1 MTNFIE
7 EQLAAGMRERVA
19 GIAITTDLVGQTL
32 RAQRRRTMITRSGYA
47 VGVVGLAGALAVG
60 ALATGGIGPAATPGR
75 SSVAGAE
82 SPQLRLAAAAA
93 ASQGTSYRVKNTISN
108 RSLPASPSMI
118 IEGAFD
124 PATATGYVHIPFDG
138 GSSWHEERLVD
149 GDLYTTDA
157 VAGQRV
163 DWQHDPG
170 KHTTLTYDVKTGV
183 LAASADPQQ
192 LFDALTQPGAK
203 ISQTGPDEYHFEVA
217 IPPRQGLTGGNM
229 VGDVTV
235 GPDTRIAKVV
245 YEATLRSATD
255 TTVLDAT
262 LELSDYGSPVTVE
275 RPGGTFE
282 QVPGK

>member
-19 GIAITTDLVGQTL
+19 DITITTDLVGQTL
-32 RAQRRRTMITRSGYA
+32 RGHRRRTMITRTGYA
-47 VGVVGLAGALAVG
+47 VGVVGLAGALAAGV
-60 ALATGGIGPAATPGR
+60 LVTGGTGPAATPGR
-75 SSVAGAE
+75 PSVAGTE
-82 SPQLRLAAAAA
+82 SPQLRLAAAVA
-93 ASQGTSYRVKNTISN
+93 ASRGISYRVKNTVSN
-108 RSLPASPSMI
+108 RSLPGSPSMI

-124 PATATGYVHIPFDG
+124 PATATGYMHIPFDG
-138 GSSWHEERLVD
+138 GSWHEERLVD

-170 KHTTLTYDVKTGV
+170 SKHSSLSYDVKTGV
-183 LAASADPQQ
+183 LAVSADPQQ
-192 LFDALTQPGAK
+192 LFDTLNQSGAK
-203 ISQTGPDEYHFEVA
+203 ISQTGPDKYHFEVT
-217 IPPRQGLTGGNM
+217 IPPRKGLTGGNM

-235 GPDTRIAKVV
+235 GSDKRIAKVV

-255 TTVLDAT
+255 TTVLDGT